1 LNAEISSSIREKMV
15 RQLLLKASQNKWLQQ
30 RATKY
35 GFLRRAVRRFL
46 PGEALDEALVAC
58 RDLAKFNISS
68 VLTHLG
74 ENVTDRNEA
83 AAITKHYLDVLDLIR
98 SCGLPVELSVKLTQ
112 LGLDLDPNYCLS
124 NLSNL
129 LARSPTDR
137 ILWIDMEQSSYV
149 EPTLQLF
156 WRAREAYPHVGICIQ
171 AYLRRAEKDVDQ
183 LIAGGA
189 AVRLVKGAYNEPAD
203 VAFPKKRDVDE
214 NYYRLAQKLLT
225 SEARGTGVR
234 AAFATHD
241 RGLINRLVA
250 RATFEGLDKEKL
262 EFQMLYG
269 IQKPEQMRLANAG
282 YQMRVLVS
290 YGSHWFPWF
299 MRRLAERPANVLFLV
314 RNLISS

>member
-1 LNAEISSSIREKMV
+1 M

-46 PGEALDEALVAC
+46 PGQTLDEALVAC
-58 RDLAKFNISS
+58 RDLTRFNISS

-74 ENVTDRNEA
+74 ENVTDRDEA
-83 AAITKHYLDVLDLIR
+83 AAIAKHYLDALDLVR

-112 LGLDLDPNYCLS
+112 LGLDLDPDYCLS
-124 NLSNL
+124 NLSKL
-129 LARSPTDR
+129 LARSPADK
-137 ILWIDMEQSSYV
+137 ILWIDVEQSQYV
-149 EPTLQLF
+149 EPTLQHF
-156 WRAREAYPHVGICIQ
+156 WREREAYSHVGICIQ
-171 AYLRRAEKDVDQ
+171 AYLRRTEKYVDR

-189 AVRLVKGAYNEPAD
+189 AVRLVKGAYNEPAE

-214 NYYRLAQKLLT
+214 NYYRLAQKLLR

-241 RGLINRLVA
+241 RGLINRLAA
-250 RATFEGLDKEKL
+250 RADFEGLDKERL

-269 IQKPEQMRLANAG
+269 IQRTEQMRLAKAG
-282 YQMRVLVS
+282 YQMRVL
-290 YGSHWFPWF
+290 
-299 MRRLAERPANVLFLV
+299 
-314 RNLISS
+314 

>member
-1 LNAEISSSIREKMV
+1 
-15 RQLLLKASQNKWLQQ
+15 
-30 RATKY
+30 
-35 GFLRRAVRRFL
+35 
-46 PGEALDEALVAC
+46 
-58 RDLAKFNISS
+58 
-68 VLTHLG
+68 
-74 ENVTDRNEA
+74 
-83 AAITKHYLDVLDLIR
+83 
-98 SCGLPVELSVKLTQ
+98 
-112 LGLDLDPNYCLS
+112 
-124 NLSNL
+124 
-129 LARSPTDR
+129 
-137 ILWIDMEQSSYV
+137 
-149 EPTLQLF
+149 
-156 WRAREAYPHVGICIQ
+156 
-171 AYLRRAEKDVDQ
+171 
-183 LIAGGA
+183 
-189 AVRLVKGAYNEPAD
+189 